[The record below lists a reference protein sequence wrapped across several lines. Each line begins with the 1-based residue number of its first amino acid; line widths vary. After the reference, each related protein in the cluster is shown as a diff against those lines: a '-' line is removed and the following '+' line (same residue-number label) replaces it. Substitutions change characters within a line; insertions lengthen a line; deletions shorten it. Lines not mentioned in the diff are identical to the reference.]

1 MKLQFFPSAASLI
14 PHSFFDKMQA
24 QKLEVLPRLRGESDM
39 TNGCSSIDRG
49 NSAADK
55 SVHLMLAFR
64 LSALVLFAAAAFST
78 QGEVL
83 VYDGFHSADYN
94 NVAADKNVEASTT
107 FTAGHTIG
115 IGSSKWNKMSGT
127 QIRVFGENYGLSIP
141 QAMADFGFTA
151 IGGSIGCN
159 PGSNNS
165 QMRAMYH
172 ALDSGAL
179 HASAGT
185 NLYVRMLLNLDANA
199 AGKLTA
205 RDELVTNAGN
215 YYACGFCI
223 APSGDNYHLLTYTR
237 SAIAFLLWKNSNN
250 QYVLS
255 FGHTTAAGTTATF
268 YPLVTGITLG
278 ETYVCYAEIQVDAD
292 ADANEI
298 VRAGAVAASSFTG
311 AAPWTAIGG
320 DTDSIQTQLISAAAY
335 PTVMAVA
342 GPYGTNNGC
351 FRADEIVVGTEMKDI
366 LPVGGVFAVSP
377 SGTPTIGMDS
387 FSTDWVLVADDGVT
401 ADASLVWST
410 DESFATAT
418 TNSLGTGLAAGT
430 RTASLPELEPNTTYW
445 WKIYADNGTDVA
457 ETVPD
462 SFTTPGAPILGA
474 ATATVTEESA
484 AFSIALVEA
493 ALQNTL
499 ATSVSIFYGTDGETW
514 TELPLG
520 SSEMATNFSEI
531 VECLGYGLKYKW
543 FARATATLANA
554 RILSVDTTTNSF
566 TTVWGG
572 EMYVD
577 VAATNAITPYSTPET
592 AAKAIAT
599 ALSVAAD
606 GAKIHVAP
614 GRYNV
619 SMPISLAKAVEIV
632 GDNEDPSRVVVSNTS
647 GVAWGNTNHRCVLVN
662 NPNARISGMTFENGK
677 DYGNGGNVRIDTD
690 GGVVTNCI
698 LSGGFT
704 REGNDSAGAN
714 VAITGPGLVTHCKIF
729 GGDQNNCGG
738 GDRVSS
744 VYLEHENARIEN
756 CLVKGF
762 KGATVS
768 TQPTVGCAGILVN
781 KGAAVNCTVADCTSP
796 YTTASGFA
804 GIQLWANGVATNCV
818 SVSNVDSNG
827 TVRAFMASQVSRTSH
842 CAFDAIAGET
852 TIPEGMPNAVVGT
865 AASFFKDYA
874 NGDYTLNPTS
884 MLVNA
889 GINYEGMASV
899 DLAGKARK
907 SGKIVDIGCYEHQ
920 MPNGFFIVVR

>member
-1 MKLQFFPSAASLI
+1 MTQSRRSVDRRKSAA
-14 PHSFFDKMQA
+14 
-24 QKLEVLPRLRGESDM
+24 E
-39 TNGCSSIDRG
+39 
-49 NSAADK
+49 K
-55 SVHLMLAFR
+55 SVCPMLAFR

-141 QAMADFGFTA
+141 QAMTDFGFTA

-172 ALDSGAL
+172 ALNSGAL

-185 NLYVRMLLNLDANA
+185 NLYVRMLLNLDAKA

-268 YPLVTGITLG
+268 YSLVTGITLG
-278 ETYVCYAEIQVDAD
+278 ETYVCYAEIQVGAD

-320 DTDSIQTQLISAAAY
+320 DTDSIQTQLISDAAY

-342 GPYGTNNGC
+342 GPYGTDSGY
-351 FRADEIVVGTEMKDI
+351 FRADEIVVGTEKKDI

-377 SGTPTIGMDS
+377 SGMPTIGMDS
-387 FSTDWVLVADDGVT
+387 FSTGWVLVADDGVR
-401 ADASLVWST
+401 ADAGLVWST

-430 RTASLPELEPNTTYW
+430 RTAALADLKPATTYW
-445 WKIYADNGTDVA
+445 WKIYADSGTAVA
-457 ETVPD
+457 ETTPT
-462 SFTTPGAPILGA
+462 SFTTPGAPILGT

-484 AFSIALVEA
+484 AFSVALTEA

-514 TELPLG
+514 TELTLG
-520 SSEMATNFSEI
+520 SSTTATNFSGIAES
-531 VECLGYGLKYKW
+531 LGYGLKYKW
-543 FARATATLANA
+543 FARATATLVNS
-554 RILSVDTTTNSF
+554 RVLSVDTTTKSF
-566 TTVWGG
+566 TTLWSG

-577 VAATNAITPYSTPET
+577 ATATNATTPYSTPGT

-614 GRYNV
+614 GRYNI
-619 SMPISLAKAVEIV
+619 STPISLTKAVEIV

-662 NPNARISGMTFENGK
+662 NSNARISGMTFENGK
-677 DYGNGGNVRIDTD
+677 DYGDGGNVRIDTN
-690 GGVVTNCI
+690 GGMVTNCVMI
-698 LSGGFT
+698 NGFT
-704 REGNDSAGAN
+704 REDAASGGAN
-714 VAITGPGLVTHCKIF
+714 VAIKGPGLVTHCRIY
-729 GGDQNNCGG
+729 GGEQSNCSD
-738 GDRVSS
+738 GDRASS
-744 VYLEHENARIEN
+744 VFLEHANARIEN
-756 CLVKGF
+756 CLVEGF

-768 TQPTVGCAGILVN
+768 TQPTKNAAGIVVGQ
-781 KGAAVNCTVADCTSP
+781 GAAANCTVVNCTSP

-804 GIQLWANGVATNCV
+804 GISVWANGVATNCV
-818 SVSNVDSNG
+818 SVCNVDSNG
-827 TVRAFMASQVSRTSH
+827 TLRAFSSGQVSRTSH
-842 CAFDAIAGET
+842 CAFDAIAGAA
-852 TIPEGMPNAVVGT
+852 TIPAGMPNAVVGT
-865 AASFFKDYA
+865 AGSFFKDYE
-874 NGDYTLNPTS
+874 NGDYTPISDGPLY
-884 MLVNA
+884 NA
-889 GINYEGMASV
+889 GTDYEEMASV
-899 DLAGKARK
+899 DLAGKKRK
-907 SGKIVDIGCYEHQ
+907 VGRRIDIGCYECQ
-920 MPNGFFIVVR
+920 GGKRFLLIVR

>member
-1 MKLQFFPSAASLI
+1 MTQSRRSVDRRKSAA
-14 PHSFFDKMQA
+14 
-24 QKLEVLPRLRGESDM
+24 E
-39 TNGCSSIDRG
+39 
-49 NSAADK
+49 K
-55 SVHLMLAFR
+55 SVCPMLAFR

-127 QIRVFGENYGLSIP
+127 QIRVFGEDYGLSIP
-141 QAMADFGFTA
+141 QAMTDFGFTA

-172 ALDSGAL
+172 ALNSGAL

-185 NLYVRMLLNLDANA
+185 NLYVRMLLNLDAKA

-268 YPLVTGITLG
+268 YSLVTGITLG
-278 ETYVCYAEIQVDAD
+278 ETYVCYAEIQVGAD

-320 DTDSIQTQLISAAAY
+320 DTDSIQTQLISDAAY

-342 GPYGTNNGC
+342 GPYGTDGGY
-351 FRADEIVVGTEMKDI
+351 FRADEIVVGTEKKDI

-377 SGTPTIGMDS
+377 SGMPTIGMDS
-387 FSTDWVLVADDGVT
+387 FLTGWVLVADDGVR
-401 ADASLVWST
+401 ADAGLVWST

-430 RTASLPELEPNTTYW
+430 RTAALADLKPATTYW
-445 WKIYADNGTDVA
+445 WKIYADSGTAVA
-457 ETVPD
+457 ETTPT
-462 SFTTPGAPILGA
+462 SFTTPGAPILGT

-484 AFSIALVEA
+484 AFSVALTEA

-514 TELPLG
+514 TELTLG
-520 SSEMATNFSEI
+520 SSTTATNFSGIAES
-531 VECLGYGLKYKW
+531 LGYGLKYKW
-543 FARATATLANA
+543 FARATATLVNS
-554 RILSVDTTTNSF
+554 RVLSVDTTTKSF
-566 TTVWGG
+566 TTLWSG

-577 VAATNAITPYSTPET
+577 ATATNATTPYSTPGT

-614 GRYNV
+614 GRYNI
-619 SMPISLAKAVEIV
+619 STPISLTKAVEIV

-662 NPNARISGMTFENGK
+662 NSNARISGMTFENGK
-677 DYGNGGNVRIDTD
+677 DYGDGGNVRIDTN
-690 GGVVTNCI
+690 GGMVTNCVMI
-698 LSGGFT
+698 NGFT
-704 REGNDSAGAN
+704 REDAASGGAN
-714 VAITGPGLVTHCKIF
+714 VAIKGPGLVTHCRIY
-729 GGDQNNCGG
+729 GGEQSNCSD
-738 GDRVSS
+738 GDRASS
-744 VYLEHENARIEN
+744 VFLEHANARIEN
-756 CLVKGF
+756 CLVEGF

-768 TQPTVGCAGILVN
+768 TQPTKNAAGIVVGQ
-781 KGAAVNCTVADCTSP
+781 GAAANCTVVNCTSP

-804 GIQLWANGVATNCV
+804 GISVWANGVATNCV
-818 SVSNVDSNG
+818 SVCNVDSNG
-827 TVRAFMASQVSRTSH
+827 TLRAFSSGQVSRTSH
-842 CAFDAIAGET
+842 CAFDAIAGAA
-852 TIPEGMPNAVVGT
+852 TIPAGMPNAVVGT
-865 AASFFKDYA
+865 AGSFFKDYE
-874 NGDYTLNPTS
+874 NGDYTPISDGPLY
-884 MLVNA
+884 NA
-889 GINYEGMASV
+889 GTDYEEMASV
-899 DLAGKARK
+899 DLAGKKRK
-907 SGKIVDIGCYEHQ
+907 VGRRIDIGCYECQ
-920 MPNGFFIVVR
+920 GGKRFLLIVR